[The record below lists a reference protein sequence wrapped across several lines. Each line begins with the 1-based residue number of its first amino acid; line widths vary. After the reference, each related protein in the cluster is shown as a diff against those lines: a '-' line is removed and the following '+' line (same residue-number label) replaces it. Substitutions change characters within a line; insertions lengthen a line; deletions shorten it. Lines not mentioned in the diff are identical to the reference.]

1 MRESTAPAVSRGQQ
15 HGEKMV
21 GAEYDVEVKR
31 FGALP
36 SAVGSIARLACAQAR
51 AAGVDVDPL
60 LEKASITQQQI
71 DDPSVRLNVRDQ
83 IRFVNL
89 AASAL
94 RDDFLGFHLA
104 QSANH
109 REAGLLYY
117 VAASSETL
125 SQALQQTARYASI
138 VNEGVSL
145 KYVEDDDGVRMV
157 FRYVGVSRH
166 LDRHQMEF
174 IAALLVRMCRHLTG
188 QHVKPMRMRF
198 THPYDTVR
206 SDVVEFFG
214 CDIEFNASVDDVT
227 FASPIR
233 LLPVINPDPYLNSL
247 LVKYCEEALSRQS
260 ANLGSFRSA
269 AENAIVPLLPHG
281 KAQAGEIA
289 RRLGVSQRTFARRL
303 LAEGVT
309 FSEVLE
315 SVRLHLAQRHL
326 ADVSLSISQ
335 IAWLLGYQEISGF
348 THAFKRWTGRTPRDA
363 RSELSTS

>member
-1 MRESTAPAVSRGQQ
+1 
-15 HGEKMV
+15 MV
-21 GAEYDVEVKR
+21 GAAYDAEIKR
-31 FGALP
+31 FGAIP
-36 SAVGSIARLACAQAR
+36 SAVGTLTRLACAQAR

-94 RDDFLGFHLA
+94 QDDFLGFHLA
-104 QSANH
+104 QSADH

-125 SQALQQTARYASI
+125 SQALQKTARYASI

-145 KYVEDDDGVRMV
+145 KYVDDDDGVRMV
-157 FRYVGVSRH
+157 LRYVGVSRH

-174 IAALLVRMCRHLTG
+174 IVALLVRMCRHLTG

-198 THPYDTVR
+198 AHPCNTVR
-206 SDVVEFFG
+206 PDVLEFFG
-214 CDIEFNASVDDVT
+214 LDIEFNASVDDLT
-227 FASPIR
+227 FAAPIR
-233 LLPVINPDPYLNSL
+233 LLPVVNPDPYLNSL

-269 AENAIVPLLPHG
+269 VENVIVTLLPHG

-303 LAEGVT
+303 SAEGVT

-315 SVRLHLAQRHL
+315 SMRSHLARHYL
-326 ADVSLSISQ
+326 ADASLSISQ
-335 IAWLLGYQEISGF
+335 IAWMNGYQEVSAF
-348 THAFKRWTGRTPRDA
+348 THAFKRWTGRAPRDV
-363 RSELSTS
+363 RSELSTSNTGFGSHGG